1 VEDLER
7 LVAGRLRALDDAA
20 PSPEPREHLLTRVN
34 HQVKARR
41 RRRRITRSAAGLS
54 LAVAAAVVTPLALDS
69 GESSTT
75 DPSVIAG
82 SGFPESLAP
91 YERGSAAPSSGP
103 NGRPPSGSA
112 RPGTAGGVTRDLPSG
127 KVLNAFGVTSDGAV
141 LGTGV
146 GPRGR
151 SDGVL
156 WRADV
161 SGLLSVPA
169 PVAEPKGLYA
179 ASGSRNMTVWAESK
193 GGSYELMCR
202 SGEDEPVQLGSGG
215 VARRGGGVAFHAD
228 HDVAVWTDKAERTVW
243 TAHGCDDEPSPLA
256 LGYAAG
262 FAYPYA
268 YVLSTDGGGRP
279 TGGLQRVQVET
290 GAQETR
296 ELPDEH
302 LAKDVLYA
310 AGAGTFS
317 VARGRTLT
325 VYDAGTW
332 QAREV
337 PEPLPRGAEASL
349 TSGDGLVVYS
359 ARGEDA
365 ERSLVYETGSG
376 QARVRDGEAYAKG
389 EWLLTRDDEAY
400 RLTSSP

>member
-1 VEDLER
+1 
-7 LVAGRLRALDDAA
+7 
-20 PSPEPREHLLTRVN
+20 
-34 HQVKARR
+34 
-41 RRRRITRSAAGLS
+41 
-54 LAVAAAVVTPLALDS
+54 VTPLALDS
-69 GESSTT
+69 G
-75 DPSVIAG
+75 DPSTADPSIAA
-82 SGFPESLAP
+82 GFPEP
-91 YERGSAAPSSGP
+91 PPPHEHGSAAPSSGP
-103 NGRPPSGSA
+103 DGRPSGST

-127 KVLNAFGVTSDGAV
+127 KVLNAFGITSDGAV

-169 PVAEPKGLYA
+169 PIAEPEGLYA
-179 ASGSRNMTVWAESK
+179 ASGSRNMTVWAERR

-215 VARRGGGVAFHAD
+215 VARRGGGAAFHAD

-243 TAHGCDDEPSPLA
+243 TAHGCDDEPAPLT

-262 FAYPYA
+262 FSYPYA

-279 TGGLQRVQVET
+279 TGRLQRVQVET
-290 GAQETR
+290 GARETR
-296 ELPDEH
+296 KLPDEH
-302 LAKDVLYA
+302 LAKDALYA
-310 AGAGTFS
+310 AGAGAFS

-337 PEPLPRGAEASL
+337 SEPLPPGAEASL
-349 TSGDGLVVYS
+349 TAGDGLVVYS
-359 ARGEDA
+359 ARGGDA
-365 ERSLVYETGSG
+365 EKSLVYETGSG